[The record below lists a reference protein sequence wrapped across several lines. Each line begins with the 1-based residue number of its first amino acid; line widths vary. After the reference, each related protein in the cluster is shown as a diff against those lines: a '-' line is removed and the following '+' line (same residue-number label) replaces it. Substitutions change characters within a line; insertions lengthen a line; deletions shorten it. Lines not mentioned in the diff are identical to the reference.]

1 MSTQAGTRLWRCG
14 QDGGRLDLAQIH
26 FPLFPCGNASHPPLR
41 GTADQWVQD
50 HREPRR
56 ANVRRRVH
64 RWVGPLTA
72 RQHRCYSRTLGS
84 RKSGGSH
91 YPSSRV
97 MRVSPLAR
105 LLSVNG
111 ICASRSSSSGMPPSL
126 HAESPAQTVWLVMRE
141 SCRPRL
147 DAVKASSH
155 GAPNWPGVQPSSRK
169 TPPIRSPQRRHG
181 TVCTKLNSDGS
192 GCLAASTC
200 VVARIGG
207 AEPGQ
212 CLSFSLRNAG
222 LASDRRIRA
231 VNGLTGG
238 LASGT
243 AVTKRATDLE
253 S

>member
-97 MRVSPLAR
+97 MRASPLAR

-111 ICASRSSSSGMPPSL
+111 ICASRSSASRFGN
-126 HAESPAQTVWLVMRE
+126 AAQSPGRVARA
-141 SCRPRL
+141 
-147 DAVKASSH
+147 D
-155 GAPNWPGVQPSSRK
+155 
-169 TPPIRSPQRRHG
+169 
-181 TVCTKLNSDGS
+181 
-192 GCLAASTC
+192 CLAGDVGVMLS
-200 VVARIGG
+200 VARYRQGQLARG
-207 AEPGQ
+207 ARLARRSTEQPKDAPHPKPTTTTW
-212 CLSFSLRNAG
+212 AG
-222 LASDRRIRA
+222 MYKTEL
-231 VNGLTGG
+231 
-238 LASGT
+238 
-243 AVTKRATDLE
+243 
-253 S
+253 